1 MLPSITGA
9 MQVVLRQQG
18 VSFLRPP
25 PQGNPAPRCN
35 TVSSPIQVLVHGR
48 LGRNESTG
56 LWWIP
61 AFVYLRIKKK
71 KKARPNLQKLIFI
84 VSILLNLILLIPCDA
99 TFAISCNGLFIGVRL
114 TLC

>member
-1 MLPSITGA
+1 MGDLCAAFYHGGHVGSVETA
-9 MQVVLRQQG
+9 RRG

-71 KKARPNLQKLIFI
+71 KKSQTQSSEAYLYSFYFI
-84 VSILLNLILLIPCDA
+84 ESH
-99 TFAISCNGLFIGVRL
+99 FANSL
-114 TLC
+114 

>member
-1 MLPSITGA
+1 MLVP
-9 MQVVLRQQG
+9 
-18 VSFLRPP
+18 
-25 PQGNPAPRCN
+25 
-35 TVSSPIQVLVHGR
+35 GR

-61 AFVYLRIKKK
+61 AFVYLRTKK
-71 KKARPNLQKLIFI
+71 KKARPNLQKLIFR